1 MFSGAF
7 PHSMDAKGRLV
18 LPARF
23 RSQLGVS
30 LTVTK
35 GLDRCLWLFPD
46 EAWRRVSSQLTA
58 ETLGGPDLLA
68 LQRFFL
74 GSAADAGPDEQG
86 RIALPT
92 LLREYA
98 GIEKEVVT
106 VGMGSRL
113 EIWSRER
120 WDAYQAELTDDRIIE
135 LAGRFNIQPL

>member
-7 PHSMDAKGRLV
+7 PHSVDAKGRLV

-23 RSQLGVS
+23 RSQLGME

-35 GLDRCLWLFPD
+35 GLHRCLWLFP
-46 EAWRRVSSQLTA
+46 EETWRGVSSQLVG
-58 ETLGGPDLLA
+58 EGLGSPDSLA

-74 GSAADAGPDEQG
+74 GSAADAGPDDQG
-86 RIALPT
+86 RIALPQ

-98 GIEKEVVT
+98 GIDKEVVT
-106 VGMGSRL
+106 AGMGSRL

-120 WDAYQAELTDDRIIE
+120 WDSYQNDLTDDRILE
-135 LAGRFNIQPL
+135 LAGRLGL

>member
-1 MFSGAF
+1 MFSGSF

-23 RSQLGVS
+23 RSQLGNS

-35 GLDRCLWLFPD
+35 GLHRCLWLFP
-46 EAWRRVSSQLTA
+46 EETWNRVLTQLTS
-58 ETLGGPDLLA
+58 ETIGSPDSLA

-86 RIALPT
+86 RISLPP

-106 VGMGSRL
+106 AGMGSRL
-113 EIWSRER
+113 EIWSREK
-120 WDAYQAELTDDRIIE
+120 WDAYQEELTDERILD
-135 LAGRFNIQPL
+135 LAGRLSF

>member
-18 LPARF
+18 LPAKF
-23 RSQLGVS
+23 RAQLGLG

-35 GLDRCLWLFPD
+35 GLNRCLWLFP
-46 EAWRRVSSQLTA
+46 EENWRLVAEQLTA
-58 ETLGGPDLLA
+58 ETLGSPDTLA

-74 GSAADAGPDEQG
+74 GSAADAGPDDQG
-86 RIALPT
+86 RIMLPP
-92 LLREYA
+92 LLRDYA

-106 VGMGSRL
+106 VGMGTRL

-120 WDAYQAELTDDRIIE
+120 WDAYQNDLTDERILELTSR
-135 LAGRFNIQPL
+135 LRF

>member
-18 LPARF
+18 LPAKF
-23 RSQLGVS
+23 RAQLGLG

-35 GLDRCLWLFPD
+35 GLNRCLWLFP
-46 EAWRRVSSQLTA
+46 EEGWRRVAEQLTA
-58 ETLGGPDLLA
+58 ETIGSPDTLA

-86 RIALPT
+86 RIMVPP

-106 VGMGSRL
+106 VGMGGRL
-113 EIWSRER
+113 EVWSRER
-120 WDAYQAELTDDRIIE
+120 WDAYQNDLTDERILELTSR
-135 LAGRFNIQPL
+135 LSF